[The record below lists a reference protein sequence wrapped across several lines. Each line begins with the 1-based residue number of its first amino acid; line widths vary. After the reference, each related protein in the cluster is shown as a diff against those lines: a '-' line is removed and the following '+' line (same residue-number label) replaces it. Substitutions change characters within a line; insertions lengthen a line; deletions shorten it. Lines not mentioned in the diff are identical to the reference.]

1 MLSHTRSL
9 HADFELDEFNK
20 RQTAIQT
27 ERKNYI
33 ANQYRIFSITYA
45 SFFCLLGIVLTT
57 IEPFKACK
65 YRIDLNFFVGVG

>member
-1 MLSHTRSL
+1 MLSRGKGS
-9 HADFELDEFNK
+9 HADFTEQEEFVKKESLVTNE
-20 RQTAIQT
+20 T
-27 ERKNYI
+27 KNYI

-65 YRIDLNFFVGVG
+65 T